1 MKEFFSFRR
10 GGNHRILC
18 SFFLSGQETG
28 AKGKLKSWKFFIKNY
43 TIHLHHWFLFSI
55 ILTILWILN
64 LKNSFIFG
72 LLTGAIIEGL
82 TYKDFY
88 KIIYKNPRS

>member
-1 MKEFFSFRR
+1 MGVIIGFSVA
-10 GGNHRILC
+10 
-18 SFFLSGQETG
+18 FFLSGQETG

-88 KIIYKNPRS
+88 KIIYKNPRSKE